1 MGADVSVIVPAH
13 AAEHTIVRAAESV
26 FAQAGVDVELVICA
40 DDAADYGALLPADLR
55 RGKALVL
62 CRTPAPQS
70 GPSVAR
76 NIATAHASADVIACL
91 DADDA
96 YAPDRL
102 RRLLPL
108 VETHGV
114 ATGPTRE
121 VDPRTGAIRM
131 ARPRRGGGEVPI
143 EDICELR
150 MPFSPVYRKALCP
163 AGWATIDFAEDVI
176 LNVDLYCAAGA
187 YPFMEGAD
195 YVYHLSEGSRS
206 HSARAL
212 ERARAGYLQILDLVD
227 RRGWPQGVRDLVRRV
242 FTEDLAAVER
252 AQSASGGEA
261 TWREVVRDG
270 AADR

>member
-1 MGADVSVIVPAH
+1 MGADVSVIVPAY
-13 AAEHTIVRAAESV
+13 AAAQTIVRAAESV
-26 FAQAGVDVELVICA
+26 FAQAGVNVELVICA
-40 DDAADYGALLPADLR
+40 DDEVDYGALLPLDMRA
-55 RGKALVL
+55 GQALTL
-62 CRTPAPQS
+62 CRTAAPAS

-76 NIATAHASADVIACL
+76 NIATAHASADIIACL

-108 VETHGV
+108 VEKHGV

-121 VDPRTGAIRM
+121 IDPRNGAIRM
-131 ARPRRGGGEVPI
+131 ARPRRGGGTVPI

-176 LNVDLYCAAGA
+176 LNVDLYCAAGT
-187 YPFMEGAD
+187 YPFVEGAD
-195 YVYHLSEGSRS
+195 YVYHLSDGSRS

-212 ERARAGYLQILDLVD
+212 ERARAGYLQILELVD
-227 RRGWPQGVRDLVRRV
+227 KRMWPQPVRELVRRV
-242 FTEDLAAVER
+242 FNEDLASVER
-252 AQSASGGEA
+252 AMAAGVGEA
-261 TWREVVRDG
+261 SWRAAVRDG
-270 AADR
+270 SAR

>member
-1 MGADVSVIVPAH
+1 MGADVSVIVPAYD
-13 AAEHTIVRAAESV
+13 AAQTIVRAAESV
-26 FAQAGVDVELVICA
+26 LAQDGVNVELVICA
-40 DDAADYGALLPADLR
+40 DDELDYGALLPPAMR
-55 RGKALVL
+55 RGRALVL

-70 GPSVAR
+70 GPSAAR

-108 VETHGV
+108 GEKHGV

-121 VDPRTGAIRM
+121 VDPRTGGIRM
-131 ARPRRGGGEVPI
+131 ARPRRGGGTVPI

-163 AGWATIDFAEDVI
+163 AGWPTIDFAEDVI
-176 LNVDLYCAAGA
+176 LNVDLYCAAGT
-187 YPFMEGAD
+187 YPFAEGAD
-195 YVYHLSEGSRS
+195 YIYHLSEGSRS
-206 HSARAL
+206 HSGPAL

-227 RRGWPQGVRDLVRRV
+227 KRSWPQPVRELVRRV
-242 FTEDLAAVER
+242 FNEDLASVER
-252 AQSASGGEA
+252 AMAVGAGEA
-261 TWREVVRDG
+261 SWRDAVRDG
-270 AADR
+270 SAH